1 MEKTYNILGISFEN
15 DFLILKFE
23 NQVVKLKL
31 ASISEKLARA
41 TEQERNDYTISPS
54 GYGIHWRQLD
64 EDLSVKGLL
73 KASKLISTF

>member
-41 TEQERNDYTISPS
+41 TEQERNDFTISPS

>member
-73 KASKLISTF
+73 K

>member
-1 MEKTYNILGISFEN
+1 MEKIYNISGISFEN

-73 KASKLISTF
+73 K